1 MVRFA
6 LSLAAAAVIAVS
18 GYSLLGSAAHATPRP
33 ALKVIAVVVAH
44 AHHHPA
50 IGAIR
55 PHDAMPVVQ

>member
-18 GYSLLGSAAHATPRP
+18 GYSVLGAAAHATPTP

-44 AHHHPA
+44 AHHRPA
-50 IGAIR
+50 VGAIR
-55 PHDAMPVVQ
+55 SQGATPVVQ